1 MTNLLALK
9 EKIVGFYKNNEYL
22 VNIIGKFIL
31 ALLAF
36 NYVNTE
42 LGYFETLTGILPTLF
57 LSVLCAIVPVSV
69 FVLIFA
75 LVVVLHLFKLSMA
88 LSLMVLII

>member
-69 FVLIFA
+69 
-75 LVVVLHLFKLSMA
+75 LHWLSYCIY
-88 LSLMVLII
+88 LNYQWPYPLWYWLHF